1 VDILKATNGE
11 VARRRKMR
19 THSLHVVD
27 PHLKYNCAVF
37 PQADIPMVTDGDIAP
52 PNDNVMERLA
62 LCLGLQIN
70 LHDFGVLHRRIF
82 SW

>member
-1 VDILKATNGE
+1 
-11 VARRRKMR
+11 
-19 THSLHVVD
+19 
-27 PHLKYNCAVF
+27 
-37 PQADIPMVTDGDIAP
+37 MVTDGDIAP